1 MDKAMVKDLNS
12 MFCYQCE
19 QTAHGTGCVTRG
31 TCGKSPATAAA
42 QDLLTYQSMRLAT
55 AITERDGGAESAT
68 EQEIVLLME
77 ALFTTITNV
86 SFGVDASADFATRVD
101 EARRTF
107 DTQPDRVL
115 EALAGPDAIFGEGG
129 VEGSCRALLVL
140 GLRGMAA
147 YAHHAYVLGYR
158 DGKVDAWLVHGL
170 AAAATHHTTEEWL
183 GLLHDFGMAN
193 FACMELLDRAN
204 TGSYGNP
211 VPTQVTMD
219 VEPGPF
225 IVVTGHDLHD
235 MKMLLEQCEPEGVAV
250 YTHGEMLPGH
260 AYPELKKYTMLKGN
274 FGTAWQNQQKEFKG
288 VPAAFLFTTNCLMP
302 PRYSYQSNIFTTS
315 VVEYPEVTHIPADE
329 NGWKD
334 FSPVIARAKELG
346 GYSEAQ
352 HFAGINGGSTLTTG
366 FGHDAVLGAADQVV
380 AAIKGGA
387 LNHIYLVGGC
397 DGREPGRDY
406 YTHLVE
412 QTPADSLVLT
422 LACGKY
428 RFNDLDLGNIGPF
441 PRIMDMGQCNDAYSA
456 VKVASALA
464 EVFECGIND
473 LPLTLILSWYEQKAV
488 CVLLSLLSLG
498 VKDIYLGPTLPAFV
512 SPEVFEVLVSAFGL
526 RATTT
531 PEQDLAAIAAG

>member
-1 MDKAMVKDLNS
+1 

-19 QTAHGTGCVTRG
+19 QTAHGTGCVTKG
-31 TCGKSPATAAA
+31 TCGKLPATAAA
-42 QDLLTYQSMRLAT
+42 QDELTYELMRFAT
-55 AITERDGGAESAT
+55 ALQASGAEPTT
-68 EQEIVLLME
+68 EQVVLVME
-77 ALFTTITNV
+77 GLFTTVTNV
-86 SFGVDASADFATRVD
+86 SFGAENSADRAAAVDAARLALGAEAAAAGAT
-101 EARRTF
+101 
-107 DTQPDRVL
+107 L
-115 EALAGPDAIFGEGG
+115 EAVAGPSEIFGKTD
-129 VEGSCRALLVL
+129 VAGSCRSLIVL

-158 DGKVDAWLVHGL
+158 DGLVEKALVRHL
-170 AAAATHHTTEEWL
+170 AEAGKRHSVPEWL
-183 GLLHDFGMAN
+183 GLVHDFGMDN

-211 VPTQVTMD
+211 VPTQVSMA

-302 PRYSYQSNIFTTS
+302 PKHSYTKNVFTTS
-315 VVEYPEVTHIPADE
+315 VVEYPGVTHVPADE
-329 NGWKD
+329 SGWKD
-334 FSPVIARAKELG
+334 FGPVIARAKELG
-346 GYSEAQ
+346 GYAERREFS
-352 HFAGINGGSTLTTG
+352 GLNGGSTLLTG
-366 FGHDAVLGAADQVV
+366 FGHAAVLGVADQVV
-380 AAIKGGA
+380 AAIKDGA
-387 LNHIYLVGGC
+387 VKHLYLVGGC
-397 DGREPGRDY
+397 DGREHGRDY

-428 RFNDLDLGNIGPF
+428 RFNDLDLGQIGPF

-456 VKVASALA
+456 VKVAGALA
-464 EVFECGIND
+464 EVFGCGIND
-473 LPLTLILSWYEQKAV
+473 LPLTLVLSWYEQKAV

-498 VKDIYLGPTLPAFV
+498 VKDIYLGPSLPAFIT
-512 SPEVFEVLVSAFGL
+512 PEVLDVLVQQFGI
-526 RATTT
+526 RPITT
-531 PEQDLAAIAAG
+531 PEADLAAIAAG